1 MKILHVCLAAFFP
14 DNYAYQENLLP
25 KYHKKLGYEVEVL
38 ASLQTFD
45 ENGKIIYLSKPSQ
58 YVNEYEIKVT
68 RLQNRKPFKLMR
80 RLRIYNGTMSA
91 IEKSNPDIF
100 FIHNGSFLDIL
111 KIRKYVRKHPEK
123 KIYIDNH
130 GDYINS
136 ARNWL
141 SLHVL
146 HKGLWRLCF
155 KLIEPYTTKFYGV
168 LPIRVDFL
176 KDVYGTPPN
185 KTELLVMGADDEK
198 VSEAR
203 SKENIEL
210 IKKKLGLDEK
220 DFVIISGGKIDY
232 NKPQIIE
239 LMEIVHGINNPH
251 VKLIVFG
258 NVIPEY
264 KEKVHSL
271 SYGNVIFIGWINSQ
285 DVYKYYSAS
294 DLGVFTGK
302 HSVLWE
308 QAVGC
313 GLPLLVK
320 EWDGMKHID
329 LGGNVVFI
337 SDNSP
342 ATVKKALI
350 SIVETPE
357 IIGRMKDVAE
367 SKGMKLFSY
376 KDIAKRSIEEGFNE

>member
-25 KYHKKLGYEVEVL
+25 KFHKKLGYVVEVL

-45 ENGKIIYLSKPSQ
+45 KDGKMIYLPEPSE
-58 YVNEYEIKVT
+58 YMNEYDIKVT
-68 RLQNRKPFKLMR
+68 RLQNRKPFKIMR
-80 RLRIYNGTMSA
+80 RLRIYQGTMAA
-91 IEKSNPDIF
+91 IKKSNPDIF

-111 KIRKYVRKHPEK
+111 NIRRYVKKYPEK

-136 ARNWL
+136 ARNWF
-141 SLHVL
+141 SLQFL

-176 KDVYGTPPN
+176 KNVYGTPSN

-198 VSEAR
+198 VEEAR
-203 SKENIEL
+203 SKESIEL
-210 IKKKLGLDEK
+210 IENKLGLDEN
-220 DFVIISGGKIDY
+220 DFVIITGGKIDY

-239 LMEIVHGINNPH
+239 LMEIVHSIDNPR

-258 NVIPEY
+258 SVIAEY
-264 KEKVHSL
+264 KDKVQSL
-271 SYGNVIFIGWINSQ
+271 SYGNVKFIGWINSQ
-285 DVYKYYSAS
+285 DVYKYYSVS

-320 EWDGMKHID
+320 EWDGIKHID
-329 LGGNVVFI
+329 LGGNVKFI

-342 ATVKKALI
+342 VSVKKALMD
-350 SIVETPE
+350 IVETPKS
-357 IIGRMKDVAE
+357 IVRMKEIAE
-367 SKGMKLFSY
+367 SKGMKFFSY
-376 KDIAKRSIEEGFNE
+376 TQIARRSIQEGV